1 MVTILWFEQYKN
13 SFCNYSNKYKFLLK
27 FPTQYTP
34 NTQKSK
40 KDDPLWNIKLPGR
53 LTSQAYVDSMT

>member
-1 MVTILWFEQYKN
+1 MVTILWFEQYNN

-40 KDDPLWNIKLPGR
+40 KDDPL
-53 LTSQAYVDSMT
+53 